1 VALPGR
7 QTRSEGLVWGNPESA
22 EGIRGTMVGF
32 RGLRIKGILGK
43 KLLILSVNAAI
54 SLGLNLFAE

>member
-1 VALPGR
+1 M
-7 QTRSEGLVWGNPESA
+7 RSEGRVWGNPESA

-32 RGLRIKGILGK
+32 NVLRTKGILGK

-54 SLGLNLFAE
+54 SLGDRRFAE

>member
-1 VALPGR
+1 M
-7 QTRSEGLVWGNPESA
+7 RSEGLVWGNPESA

-32 RGLRIKGILGK
+32 RGLRAKGILGK
-43 KLLILSVNAAI
+43 KLLILSVNAVI